1 MNFINYKIF
10 QRNPKKLVFIAEIK
24 AFPAHAVFLLVP
36 FPFIAVLI
44 VMGCKKETDVESS
57 AQAKKP
63 YPAVENRTQL
73 EVQ

>member
-1 MNFINYKIF
+1 MQYFYE
-10 QRNPKKLVFIAEIK
+10 PPSPSLA
-24 AFPAHAVFLLVP
+24 L
-36 FPFIAVLI
+36 LI

-57 AQAKKP
+57 AQAEKP